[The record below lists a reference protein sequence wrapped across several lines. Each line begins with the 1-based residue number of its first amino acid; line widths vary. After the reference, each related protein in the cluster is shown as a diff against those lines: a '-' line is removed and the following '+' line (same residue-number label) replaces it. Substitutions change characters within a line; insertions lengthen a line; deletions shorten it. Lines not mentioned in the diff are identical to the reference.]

1 MKLQYHGFS
10 MIMRDL
16 VVDSDC
22 ARILR
27 FEILVQTSSLVTLS
41 INDTFHTRRNYAYFS
56 TDSGIHF
63 YRVAR
68 ERARTYRPFATRG
81 RLLQVL
87 HCIFPKAQE
96 QGCYMCQEVRQDR
109 IGKTQYH
116 KTPKT
121 IRSDRGREYVND
133 ELRAYLK
140 AEGIHIE
147 YTAAYPPQQNGMAEK
162 KIDIY
167 LKWHAVC

>member
-1 MKLQYHGFS
+1 
-10 MIMRDL
+10 
-16 VVDSDC
+16 
-22 ARILR
+22 
-27 FEILVQTSSLVTLS
+27 
-41 INDTFHTRRNYAYFS
+41 
-56 TDSGIHF
+56 
-63 YRVAR
+63 
-68 ERARTYRPFATRG
+68 
-81 RLLQVL
+81 
-87 HCIFPKAQE
+87 
-96 QGCYMCQEVRQDR
+96 MCQEVRQDR

-167 LKWHAVC
+167 LKWHASNRQNALQTMDIKKAGLIYTAYIHNHKLTSVKHALSGSDKDKWQEAMQAEIESQIKNGTWEIVPKSREKNIIDCKWVLKIKRNADEETV